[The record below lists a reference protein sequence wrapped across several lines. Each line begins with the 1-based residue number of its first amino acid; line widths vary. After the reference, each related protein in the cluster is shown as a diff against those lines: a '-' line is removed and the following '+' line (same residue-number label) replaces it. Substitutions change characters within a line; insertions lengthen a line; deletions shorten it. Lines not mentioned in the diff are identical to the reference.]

1 MREYRRSG
9 LPAAQGIDPANA
21 GGRWEVVE
29 VVAFTGPHHQ
39 GRKGSPSVTAFS
51 RHLSDRSFPPLA
63 RRNAFPKHGLP
74 EPCLSMPASGSRKA
88 PRVSPFRSGCGRND
102 AAEMAV
108 GDGRGRIFREVTEK
122 EGGLAQ
128 SFPHLLEQNGE
139 QAPSSGPSGHL
150 LPGGE
155 KKYAVP
161 SAWQGGWSLF
171 FSPPG
176 RSAGAKRGDEGATLP
191 PPPPARQT

>member
-1 MREYRRSG
+1 MGDCRRSG

-21 GGRWEVVE
+21 GGRWEVAE

-39 GRKGSPSVTAFS
+39 GRHGSPSVTAFS

-102 AAEMAV
+102 AAKWAD

-122 EGGLAQ
+122 EGVAVWNCPRLWEEMA
-128 SFPHLLEQNGE
+128 
-139 QAPSSGPSGHL
+139 SGPPHPALRATFS
-150 LPGGE
+150 PAGE

-161 SAWQGGWSLF
+161 SPFRA
-171 FSPPG
+171 
-176 RSAGAKRGDEGATLP
+176 RSTPLVLLPAGEKCRSE
-191 PPPPARQT
+191 ARR

>member
-1 MREYRRSG
+1 MRECRRSG

-29 VVAFTGPHHQ
+29 VVAFTGPYHQ
-39 GRKGSPSVTAFS
+39 GRHGSPSVTAFS

-63 RRNAFPKHGLP
+63 RRNAFQKHGLP

-102 AAEMAV
+102 AAKWAD

-122 EGGLAQ
+122 EGVAVWNCPRLWEEMA
-128 SFPHLLEQNGE
+128 
-139 QAPSSGPSGHL
+139 SGPPHPALRATFS
-150 LPGGE
+150 PAGE
-155 KKYAVP
+155 KKWAVTAAY
-161 SAWQGGWSLF
+161 SQERSLWAK
-171 FSPPG
+171 STPLVLLPAG
-176 RSAGAKRGDEGATLP
+176 EKCRSE
-191 PPPPARQT
+191 ARR

>member
-1 MREYRRSG
+1 MRECRRSG

-21 GGRWEVVE
+21 GGRWEVEE

-39 GRKGSPSVTAFS
+39 GSLSSPSVTTFS

-102 AAEMAV
+102 AAEMAG
-108 GDGRGRIFREVTEK
+108 GDGRGRIFSEVTEK
-122 EGGLAQ
+122 EGGVARSCPRLGVLMANRP
-128 SFPHLLEQNGE
+128 PHPALRATFSPAGRRNMPRPRHVARSRKLV
-139 QAPSSGPSGHL
+139 L
-150 LPGGE
+150 LPAGE
-155 KKYAVP
+155 KC
-161 SAWQGGWSLF
+161 
-171 FSPPG
+171 
-176 RSAGAKRGDEGATLP
+176 RSE
-191 PPPPARQT
+191 ARR